1 MGNKTGYQKKK
12 KDWKEKV
19 EKRAREKN
27 RNRTLLNYIKFNRQK
42 KMPLLLQ
49 NSFLAIPMLINRN
62 QSKKGE

>member
-1 MGNKTGYQKKK
+1 MEI
-12 KDWKEKV
+12 DS
-19 EKRAREKN
+19 
-27 RNRTLLNYIKFNRQK
+27 LLNYTKFNRQK